1 MLKQISENVLSWS
14 EIHGAARNES
24 YPWNS
29 YLISVPRQDV
39 LVLVDPLPLSVEE
52 MREVEAIGT
61 PTHILLTNNY
71 HLREAAAF
79 RQRWDCAIRLHESGL
94 KDAEER
100 IDKPLQDGDVLWDV
114 IEVIHIPDMS
124 FADEVSFL
132 VKGEG
137 GTLIVGDALCG
148 GRKDRG
154 VPEGSLWVNH
164 PEYFPDL
171 QAARKGLSKL
181 KAYSFERLCFA
192 HGSPITRTAKEKLD
206 ELIEN
211 DDVWAKLEVEQVE
224 RASPHSR
231 EFLRYRAANRSL

>member
-1 MLKQISENVLSWS
+1 MLKRISANVLSWS
-14 EIHGAARNES
+14 EIHGAARNEP

-29 YLISVPRQDV
+29 YLIPVPQQEV
-39 LVLVDPLPLSVEE
+39 LVLVDPLPLSPEE
-52 MREVEAIGT
+52 MREIEAIGT

-71 HLREAAAF
+71 HLRESAVF
-79 RQRWDCAIRLHESGL
+79 RQRWGCEIRLHESGL
-94 KDAEER
+94 KDAEVR
-100 IDKPLQDGDVLWDV
+100 IDKPLQDGDVLWEM

-132 VKGEG
+132 VKGEA

-154 VPEGSLWVNH
+154 VPDGGLWVNG

-171 QAARKGLSKL
+171 QAARRSLSKL
-181 KAYSFERLCFA
+181 KKHSFERLCFA
-192 HGSPITRTAKEKLD
+192 HGSPITQAAKEKLD

-211 DDVWAKLEVEQVE
+211 DDVWAKLNVEQVE
-224 RASPHSR
+224 RESPHSR
-231 EFLRYRAANRSL
+231 EFLRHRAANRSL

>member
-1 MLKQISENVLSWS
+1 MLKRISANVLSWS

-29 YLISVPRQDV
+29 YLIPVPRQDV
-39 LVLVDPLPLSVEE
+39 LVLVDPLPLSPEE

-79 RQRWDCAIRLHESGL
+79 RQRWGCEIRLHESGL

-100 IDKPLQDGDVLWDV
+100 TDKPLQDRDALWDV
-114 IEVIHIPDMS
+114 IEVIHIPDVS

-137 GTLIVGDALCG
+137 GTLIVGDVLCG

-154 VPEGSLWVNH
+154 VPDGSPWVNG

-171 QAARKGLSKL
+171 QRARRALHKL
-181 KAYSFERLCFA
+181 REHSFDKLCFA
-192 HGSPITRTAKEKLD
+192 HGSPITQAAKEKLD

-211 DDVWAKLEVEQVE
+211 DDVWARLKVEQVE